1 MNAMKNKI
9 KSQRGAS
16 ITFALLL
23 FLVCAVVSIVVVVAG
38 SAAAGRMSQRA
49 ETDQRYYAVTSAVE
63 LLCDDF
69 KGMKVTVEYSKKTV
83 EGKPSENAVEVT
95 SVDKAGEPK
104 IITDPELAVL
114 TTMSNKLVQLI
125 ANCDGVSPDK
135 EYTLSA
141 SGGPTGSVLDC
152 EIKAHVKKDGRV
164 VFEVSNKKTENAAK
178 QITYTLQAVF
188 QANISQ
194 STSQY
199 YVEDGENGKTSMDR
213 VTTTL
218 IWSVNSIE
226 KGTVPV
232 DS

>member
-1 MNAMKNKI
+1 
-9 KSQRGAS
+9 
-16 ITFALLL
+16 
-23 FLVCAVVSIVVVVAG
+23 
-38 SAAAGRMSQRA
+38 MSQRA

-69 KGMKVTVEYSKKTV
+69 KGATVKVEYSKKSAD
-83 EGKPSENAVEVT
+83 EAPSESAVEVT
-95 SVDKAGEPK
+95 DVDKSGVSK
-104 IITDPELAVL
+104 NIKDPEIAVL
-114 TTMSNKLVQLI
+114 TAVSNKLVQMI
-125 ANCDGVSPDK
+125 AKCKDVSSDK

-164 VFEVSNKKTENAAK
+164 VFEVSNKKAEDAAK

-199 YVEDGENGKTSMDR
+199 YAEDEKTSMDR

-232 DS
+232 AS